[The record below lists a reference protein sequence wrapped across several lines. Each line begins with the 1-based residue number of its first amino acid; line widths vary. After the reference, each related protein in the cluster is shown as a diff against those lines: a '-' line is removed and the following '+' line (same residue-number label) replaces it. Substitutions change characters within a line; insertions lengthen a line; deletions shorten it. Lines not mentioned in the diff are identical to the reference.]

1 MSVLQISPLTVQS
14 LFPLGQ
20 AVALLPPE
28 PDEEVIQA
36 SRSPLSH
43 PLTYP
48 TPRRLAPAGTGQ
60 HVSSSLIAPWA

>member
-28 PDEEVIQA
+28 PDCWEPEHKPVE
-36 SRSPLSH
+36 L
-43 PLTYP
+43 
-48 TPRRLAPAGTGQ
+48 
-60 HVSSSLIAPWA
+60 